1 MMHINT
7 VCQSVRLSQKFKSL
21 ESLNTGCHDIT
32 LSRQTLSGTAAT
44 QAARHQGVI
53 TLKKAEL
60 SHGNGISLLTVLTF
74 VQRALMVNQMLAE
87 SYMSY
92 KTVIDARPSSR
103 PPSA

>member
-1 MMHINT
+1 M
-7 VCQSVRLSQKFKSL
+7 
-21 ESLNTGCHDIT
+21 
-32 LSRQTLSGTAAT
+32 
-44 QAARHQGVI
+44 I

-74 VQRALMVNQMLAE
+74 VPRALMVNQMLAE

-92 KTVIDARPSSR
+92 NLKTVIDARPSSR